1 MQSRG
6 KNIWSYLEDKVKF
19 KNWSEKR
26 IFNILWKLKL
36 VPKIINKEIKNTILK
51 TIEIIP
57 ERVIYKVAC
66 LYLTAL
72 SNCLPTYSRP
82 LQPNPT
88 NSRSFQPTPGYSN
101 PLQATTTHSRL
112 LQHTQPTLT
121 HSTLF
126 KLTAG
131 HSIYSRLLSK
141 HNHTLF
147 ETILVS
153 LTDSRKF
160 LSAVCFFFNSN
171 HWINHLNH
179 YLEKIFNFNIRKFHT
194 LNSINFY

>member
-1 MQSRG
+1 M
-6 KNIWSYLEDKVKF
+6 
-19 KNWSEKR
+19 
-26 IFNILWKLKL
+26 FNIFWKLKL

-131 HSIYSRLLSK
+131 HSIYSILLSK
-141 HNHTLF
+141 HTHTLF

-153 LTDSRKF
+153 LTGSRKL
-160 LSAVCFFFNSN
+160 LSAVYFFFNSN
-171 HWINHLNH
+171 H
-179 YLEKIFNFNIRKFHT
+179 
-194 LNSINFY
+194 